1 MLFAPKLLLPNPP
14 KAALCPLSNSPPL
27 IMILLDFDLWVF
39 DLQGLKDKKLKS
51 WSSSSGV
58 SEKEK
63 KEEARTR
70 GKKSINDYK

>member
-1 MLFAPKLLLPNPP
+1 
-14 KAALCPLSNSPPL
+14 
-27 IMILLDFDLWVF
+27 MILLDFDLWVF

-58 SEKEK
+58 SEREK